1 MTPNNSESPLPVQSR
16 WPISEML
23 WRGTYG
29 TQTEAER
36 RYIVRSKIVGRG
48 LLLWLLIAAA
58 PGLRSQPTIR
68 LITLLLPAP
77 LLTYMAWEKH
87 KYFLTLDELTR
98 RIELEGMAWAYAIG
112 VLASLWLGGIG
123 YAVSLRWPLD
133 SKFFSFGPF
142 FLFGLL
148 LVSVKGAYRYVATRR
163 Y

>member
-1 MTPNNSESPLPVQSR
+1 MTPNNSENPSPAQSR

-36 RYIVRSKIVGRG
+36 RYIVRSKIVGG
-48 LLLWLLIAAA
+48 VLLCWLLIGML
-58 PGLRSQPTIR
+58 PGVLHHPAMR

-98 RIELEGMAWAYAIG
+98 RIEMEGMAWAYAIG

-123 YAVSLRWPLD
+123 YAVSLRWPIDPKLL
-133 SKFFSFGPF
+133 SFCPF
-142 FLFGLL
+142 FLFCLL
-148 LVSVKGAYRYVATRR
+148 LVSVKGAYRYVAARR

>member
-1 MTPNNSESPLPVQSR
+1 MTPNNSENPSPVQSR

-87 KYFLTLDELTR
+87 RYFLTLDELTR

-112 VLASLWLGGIG
+112 VLASLWLAGIG

-133 SKFFSFGPF
+133 PKFLASGPF